1 MWPGRPERA
10 AFAGRR
16 ETMDALASGRVRPGG
31 THNAS
36 PLCATAA
43 LVTLRE
49 LGDPT
54 VVQRIDDTGHQMMEA
69 ARKAPHDHGIPCS
82 VQGVG
87 AMFQTVWFVS
97 AAVTDDDLAATRTAV
112 TEAFKTLRPEAPP
125 AERGGRR
132 WRGRRRGRAHATRS
146 PRPSRATRPTR
157 SPAARPP
164 PSTSGGPG
172 HGRHP
177 GPPDGRP
184 GLPGFWHPLNPPHGG
199 LPPPSSLPTA
209 GWAPR
214 TPSTTLV
221 PWLLT
226 ASPRP

>member
-16 ETMDALASGRVRPGG
+16 EIMDALASGQVRPGG

-54 VVQRIDDTGHQMMEA
+54 VVQRIDDTGRQMMEA
-69 ARKAPHDHGIPCS
+69 ARKAAHDHGIPCS

-125 AERGGRR
+125 AERGGEEV
-132 WRGRRRGRAHATRS
+132 A
-146 PRPSRATRPTR
+146 
-157 SPAARPP
+157 
-164 PSTSGGPG
+164 
-172 HGRHP
+172 
-177 GPPDGRP
+177 GPPQGKGPRHVIP
-184 GLPGFWHPLNPPHGG
+184 APLSRY
-199 LPPPSSLPTA
+199 PSDPFAGCPTTA
-209 GWAPR
+209 LHFRRARTRTAPR
-214 TPSTTLV
+214 DHQ
-221 PWLLT
+221 T
-226 ASPRP
+226 ADRAFRSSGTR